1 MEVCLRWQVRI
12 VQVYCFYRPFL
23 GKRFQEVHFETFFK
37 VRALRSGK
45 NLRPIVFCPHHTN

>member
-12 VQVYCFYRPFL
+12 VQVYCFNRPFL

>member
-37 VRALRSGK
+37 VTEGKECLNSGK
-45 NLRPIVFCPHHTN
+45 